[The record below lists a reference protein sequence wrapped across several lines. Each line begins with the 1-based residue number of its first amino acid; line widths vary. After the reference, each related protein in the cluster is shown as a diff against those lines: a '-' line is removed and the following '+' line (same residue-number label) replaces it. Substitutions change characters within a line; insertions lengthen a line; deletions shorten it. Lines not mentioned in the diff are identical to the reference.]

1 MMTGMKRED
10 INEERALG
18 GLAGFWYRLNLS
30 VGEKAPVLV
39 YFEEENNWTGCNLAV
54 CFDDEAPT
62 EICRISMSRTEWEKL
77 AADNRVELAR
87 GLSGRP
93 IEVSALIAP

>member
-1 MMTGMKRED
+1 
-10 INEERALG
+10 
-18 GLAGFWYRLNLS
+18 
-30 VGEKAPVLV
+30 
-39 YFEEENNWTGCNLAV
+39 V